1 MRKILF
7 FLALL
12 LMANLSFAD
21 YVEIGTG
28 TSLQYY
34 IPVYGFFN
42 YSWSQAIYLQSEIS
56 ASIDINKI
64 SYYVGNTPSNY
75 VFENQYI
82 YMKHTS
88 DSSFPDAT
96 YDDPVS
102 AGFTLVYHGS
112 TIFHGTGWHDITL
125 DTPFSYNGTDN
136 LIIYWQN
143 YDGTWA
149 SGYPTFRQTM
159 ALLTCKYNQ
168 NDSNFPQNT
177 GAQTSGRA
185 NIQLHYQ
192 LAGAPGEPSNPNPTD
207 LATDVAISGDL
218 TWDFG
223 ADTDSYDLWFGPAGN
238 MAEVVTAGIAG
249 ATGTYAYSNL
259 DNFSQYEWQVIA
271 YNSNDRLTTTG
282 PVWSFSTGG
291 TISSFPWTENFDGT
305 WSGTP
310 AAPLGWTVIDNN
322 NDGDRWSQNT
332 NSTYSHS
339 GSCSAQLYTDY
350 NAGANDDYL
359 ITPPIQLT
367 GNERL
372 KYWYRVRSAS
382 EPNDFEVLLSTTNT
396 NPASFTTTLLPL
408 NQYSNTTYMEQTIY
422 LSSYSGT
429 CYITFHVPPG
439 GLDGWYLY
447 IDDVLIEEIPAVP
460 VFAIDPQEKDFGL
473 LFVGETS
480 DPQTFTISNSGGAA
494 GQILDVSIIGSNAD
508 QFALANLGTLP
519 ITVTAGSFSEFDVI
533 YSPTI
538 AEPVTATLAIEYGN
552 STFDNVTLS
561 GRAFPADY
569 VFEGF
574 DAIAFPPGGW
584 TNNGWSRSSYIS
596 YMGDG
601 SAYKYGSTSTQY
613 ILSTPLLNI
622 SAADV
627 LNFWGRVS
635 SLNGNLEIVY
645 SADGASWTLLETVT
659 YSAIN
664 TWENKTIDL
673 SSLGRTNYYIGFRTG
688 LQSSSFYIDNVI
700 HPPIVLLP
708 PEPPTNPSP
717 TDDAVNVL
725 ETAVLSWTNGF
736 ATETVDVYF
745 GTDSTLVTNKDV
757 SVKVVDDL
765 DVASY
770 DPGLMAYSTEFF
782 WKVVCKN
789 SVTRAE
795 ADGPVWSFTTRDDPI
810 LYPPFTEDFSTWYPI
825 NWTKAQGL
833 LADPVVFTSTIT
845 SNWVADGFANVGST
859 GAAKCNIWST
869 YIKEWIITPPI
880 DLNSR
885 TNYLLI
891 FDLALTDLY
900 YAAPITSDPNGT
912 TGIDDKFAVVISLD
926 QGQTWS
932 SANTLRLWDN
942 AGSPYVYNDISYT
955 GESVVIDISAYSGNT
970 VLIGFYG
977 ESTVSNADNDLFVD
991 NVSVIIPGAL
1001 AGNVSEFVADA
1012 VIEGALIEI
1021 DGQTALTDAN
1031 GDYLIEPLYPGTY
1044 EVTCSADGYISQTIL
1059 DLEITAGAPT
1069 IQNFILNWAECVV
1082 NPSTITETIESGA
1095 FQTVQVTITN
1105 TGNGPLEYTTD
1116 IELLTDAF
1124 DQRRSHNDLEFTEN
1138 GWLSITSNASGTIA
1152 AGNSVIMDVLL
1163 DAAGL
1168 SGVTKTGNINITHNG
1183 QNVTEA
1189 VASVFVTMNVNLVT
1203 TPPNPATN
1211 PIPAN
1216 NAVDV
1221 DLLPTLSWT
1230 NHGVVNQTV
1239 IEYRTSI
1246 FSPWRVWAT
1255 LIGDDNQYTLEPDQ
1269 ILEYNKTYT
1278 WRVTNSN
1285 IIGSSVPT
1293 NWNFTT
1299 ITAVAQ
1305 NPTPYNGEVNVFVDT
1320 TLDWDDVPYADEYK
1334 VYLWYD
1340 DGLADTQVFV
1350 VNGEVALTSDF
1361 TMAEDLLFNTEYFWK
1376 IETYRT
1382 SRLQGTSAVWSFTT
1396 ISAEPL
1402 APFNP
1407 TPADDAM
1414 DISPFDITLEWECPN
1429 ADSYDVYLDP
1439 AGTDQPT
1446 TLIAS
1451 NITAASFTLTA
1462 PLNWNTEYEWQVVA
1476 TNAADR
1482 AVTYGPVWS
1491 FMTEIAIP
1499 APFTEDFEG
1508 DVSRWVI
1515 GGVNS
1520 SWEIATPSGLGDNF
1534 DLIMQEKNGE
1544 GKDPVDAGNYD
1555 PQSAY
1560 SGVKCAGNDLTVD
1573 GLYNASENS
1582 YLISPPVDC
1591 TALNNVQLS
1600 FWRYLNVEQ
1609 NYDEVY
1615 VEVTNDNVNWY
1626 SLVHPLYVQE
1636 TEWTKITLDASA
1648 FAVGELVQFRWR
1660 LDSDSSVQYTGWNID
1675 DVSIFALDCIPPSNL
1690 IASNITNSSADLGW
1704 TENNN
1709 PPAAS
1714 WNIEWGLSG
1723 FVQGEGTTVT
1733 GVSTNPYSLT
1743 GLTSVTTYDWYVQAD
1758 NGSLS
1763 NWVGPNMFTTL
1774 PDCIP
1779 PTNLIVTNLTQT
1791 SADLGWTENNIPP
1804 AASWNI
1810 EWGISGFEQG
1820 TGTMVNGITSNPY
1833 SLTGLTSETTYD
1845 WYVQAENNVDR
1856 VSKNSS
1862 SDALSNWAGPHTF
1875 STLYDGI
1882 QIGYGSFVDKHLPI
1896 EPWYGYTYSQTI
1908 YQAADFGDPGSGMQ
1922 IEKIWYNYSFTGGD
1936 PDSDLWTIYM
1946 GTTLNSTLTDWI
1958 PIAQLTE
1965 VFNGDVDLEL
1975 VSGIGWLEIV
1985 LDTPFIYDPLT
1996 DGNLVIAV
2004 DENSPSY
2011 CLSSDEFFC
2020 DQDTRANVSVYFYN
2034 DNTNPD
2040 PASPPA
2046 VGSSYSSLSPYYPNT
2061 RFEFGAAPILNPPT
2075 NLTIFVDGSGNTVL
2089 NWDAVNGAGS
2099 YHIYASDT
2107 PDGVFADVSAA
2118 GLFAGTSWTSNAP
2131 MGEMKFFYVTAD
2143 TAGITDQI
2151 PAGIST
2157 SRRNNQNENKPADRL
2172 RR

>member
-12 LMANLSFAD
+12 LMANLSFAE

-28 TSLQYY
+28 TSSQYY
-34 IPVYGFFN
+34 IPVYGYYD

-64 SYYVGNTPSNY
+64 SYYVANTPTNY
-75 VFENQYI
+75 IFENQYI

-310 AAPLGWTVIDNN
+310 AAPLGWKVINAN
-322 NDGDRWSQNT
+322 NDSYYWSQSNT
-332 NSTYSHS
+332 FISPTHS
-339 GSCSAQLYTDY
+339 VPYAAHGMGNTD
-350 NAGANDDYL
+350 DWL
-359 ITPPIQLT
+359 ITPPIDLT
-367 GNERL
+367 DINVRL
-372 KYWYRVRSAS
+372 KWWDKVESAAY
-382 EPNDFEVLLSTTNT
+382 PNSYKVFISTTDSQIS
-396 NPASFTTTLLPL
+396 SFTVELGDYTCTNTAWTEHNLDLDSY
-408 NQYSNTTYMEQTIY
+408 NGEVIYIAFYQYASAETYY
-422 LSSYSGT
+422 G
-429 CYITFHVPPG
+429 FG
-439 GLDGWYLY
+439 

-538 AEPVTATLAIEYGN
+538 AGPVTATLAIEYGN

-584 TNNGWSRSSYIS
+584 TNNGWSRSLTN

-601 SAYKYGSTSTQY
+601 SAYRYGSTSTQY

-622 SAADV
+622 GAADV
-627 LNFWGRVS
+627 LNFWGRVG
-635 SLNGNLEIVY
+635 SLSGNLEIVY
-645 SADGASWTLLETVT
+645 SEDGAFWDLLQSVT

-673 SSLGRTNYYIGFRTG
+673 SSLGRANYYIGFRTG
-688 LQSSSFYIDNVI
+688 LQSSWFYIDNVI
-700 HPPIVLLP
+700 HPPFVLLP
-708 PEPPTNPSP
+708 PEQPTNPNP

-770 DPGLMAYSTEFF
+770 DPGIMAYSTEFF

-795 ADGPVWSFTTRDDPI
+795 ADGPLWSFTTRDDPS

-845 SNWVADGFANVGST
+845 SNWAADGFANVGST
-859 GAAKCNIWST
+859 GAAKCNIYST

-891 FDLALTDLY
+891 FDLALTDYY

-912 TGIDDKFAVVISLD
+912 TGVDDKFAVVISLD

-1031 GDYLIEPLYPGTY
+1031 GYYLIEPLYPGTY
-1044 EVTCSADGYISQTIL
+1044 EVTCSAYGYISQTIL

-1069 IQNFILNWAECVV
+1069 EQNFILNWAECVV
-1082 NPSTITETIESGA
+1082 NPSTITENIESGA

-1183 QNVTEA
+1183 QNVTEE

-1221 DLLPTLSWT
+1221 DMLPTLSWT

-1246 FSPWRVWAT
+1246 FTPWRVWAT

-1361 TMAEDLLFNTEYFWK
+1361 TMVEDLLFNTEYFWK

-1396 ISAEPL
+1396 ITAEPL

-1482 AVTYGPVWS
+1482 AVTPGPIWS
-1491 FMTEIAIP
+1491 FMTSPSASLP
-1499 APFTEDFEG
+1499 YSQDF
-1508 DVSRWVI
+1508 
-1515 GGVNS
+1515 
-1520 SWEIATPSGLGDNF
+1520 A
-1534 DLIMQEKNGE
+1534 
-1544 GKDPVDAGNYD
+1544 
-1555 PQSAY
+1555 
-1560 SGVKCAGNDLTVD
+1560 TVD
-1573 GLYNASENS
+1573 GWYSSGGSNWNIQNS
-1582 YLISPPVDC
+1582 SNTAGGTLPEARFNWSPSTTAVQRLISKPVNTIGETSVSIEFKHYIDDW
-1591 TALNNVQLS
+1591 NGN
-1600 FWRYLNVEQ
+1600 
-1609 NYDEVY
+1609 
-1615 VEVTNDNVNWY
+1615 Y
-1626 SLVHPLYVQE
+1626 SLYLQTSSDAINWTTVHTFPSTDTGPE
-1636 TEWTKITLDASA
+1636 TKSLIVISPD
-1648 FAVGELVQFRWR
+1648 VG
-1660 LDSDSSVQYTGWNID
+1660 SDTFYAAWVFDGYSFNIDNWNID
-1675 DVSIFALDCIPPSNL
+1675 DVLISEGPACIPPSNL

-1791 SADLGWTENNIPP
+1791 SADLGWTENNTPP
-1804 AASWNI
+1804 ATSWNI

-1908 YQAADFGDPGSGMQ
+1908 YQAADFGNPGSGMQ
-1922 IEKIWYNYSFTGGD
+1922 IEKIWYNYSFTAGGD
-1936 PDSDLWTIYM
+1936 ANSDLWTIYM

-1996 DGNLVIAV
+1996 DGNLIIAV
-2004 DENSPSY
+2004 DENTPGY
-2011 CLSSDEFFC
+2011 SSNSNDFFC

-2046 VGSSYSSLSPYYPNT
+2046 ITNSYGGGYNSTYYPNT
-2061 RFEFGAAPILNPPT
+2061 RFEFGAAPILNPPA

-2089 NWDAVNGAGS
+2089 NWDAVIGAGS

-2107 PDGVFADVSAA
+2107 PDGVFTDVSAA